1 MDTVLR
7 VLRHVDLFN
16 GLSDAQLAGIAQ
28 HAERVVYQSG
38 DVLIARDDACDAAI
52 LTVDG
57 DAAVIRGTRN
67 EPVEEPVLPGSI
79 LAEMAMMV
87 DIEASATI
95 IARSR
100 VRALRI
106 PQTGML
112 ELLEADPGLAENL
125 IEAIT
130 GRLRGVAEN
139 LKAIEQAWSAFTDDE
154 LSPSTARLDG
164 VEDGDLVKSG
174 LRTSGAETL
183 SPAAASSLH

>member
-79 LAEMAMMV
+79 LAS
-87 DIEASATI
+87 ISTI
-95 IARSR
+95 IAISARIEPGKTGSSTGSLR
-100 VRALRI
+100 VPRI
-106 PQTGML
+106 T
-112 ELLEADPGLAENL
+112 AA
-125 IEAIT
+125 
-130 GRLRGVAEN
+130 
-139 LKAIEQAWSAFTDDE
+139 
-154 LSPSTARLDG
+154 SPSTVRI
-164 VEDGDLVKSG
+164 
-174 LRTSGAETL
+174 
-183 SPAAASSLH
+183 AAS